1 MKKVYF
7 YVVMLMVVINILK
20 CTDNVSFNVNDI
32 NKYPWLVQ
40 FTNNFELKDFKGKH
54 NTDLGIIIFNFS
66 LYENELG
73 SVLSKIDSVIIKNG
87 WSTLESTNIKRLIIK
102 EDKKNNSI
110 IKMKIELDE
119 KAKCLLFEIE

>member
-1 MKKVYF
+1 M
-7 YVVMLMVVINILK
+7 
-20 CTDNVSFNVNDI
+20 
-32 NKYPWLVQ
+32 
-40 FTNNFELKDFKGKH
+40 KDFKGKH

-102 EDKKNNSI
+102 EDKKNNSVI